1 MGERIY
7 SLKEHAISQE
17 HLTQNDKYKL
27 QVLRQTFGTCYNAGN
42 FDSNCT
48 ENYLRINFRQSE
60 DKWQNIEKGG
70 MF

>member
-27 QVLRQTFGTCYNAGN
+27 QVLRQTFGTFYNAGN
-42 FDSNCT
+42 FDSKCT
-48 ENYLRINFRQSE
+48 ENYLRINLSQSE